1 MNKPKNAK
9 PARSPRTEQLIADT
23 LALTLVCDRTEEYG
37 DCHLWTGATTERGY
51 PIHKLA
57 GHPCQLVRRTVFRLC
72 GGVLVPRQ
80 PVDVRCGEVRC
91 LNPEH
96 MFQSSTK
103 AVAKK
108 AAKRGAWSGL
118 ARAAKISASRRKGA
132 NIKLDE
138 ARAALIRNSEE
149 SGPVLAARH
158 GINKSLANNIKRGAA
173 WKDYSNPYLQL
184 MA

>member
-1 MNKPKNAK
+1 MTKPQNTQ
-9 PARSPRTEQLIADT
+9 PTRSPLTAQLIADT
-23 LALTLVCDRTEEYG
+23 LTLTLICDRTEEYA
-37 DCHLWTGATTERGY
+37 DCHLWTGATTDRGY
-51 PIHKLA
+51 PIHKMA

-72 GGVLVPRQ
+72 GGVLVSRQ
-80 PVDVRCGEVRC
+80 PVDVSCGEVRC
-91 LNPEH
+91 LNFAH

-108 AAKRGAWSGL
+108 AAKRGAWSGIV
-118 ARAAKISASRRKGA
+118 RAAKISASRRKGA
-132 NIKLDE
+132 NIKLDAE
-138 ARAALIRNSEE
+138 RAALIRNSKE

-158 GINKSLANNIKRGAA
+158 GINKSLANNIKRGKA

>member
-1 MNKPKNAK
+1 MTKPKKAQ
-9 PARSPRTEQLIADT
+9 PTRSPLTAQLIADT

-37 DCHLWTGATTERGY
+37 DCNLWTGATTERGY

-57 GHPCQLVRRTVFRLC
+57 GHSCQLVRRTVFRLC

-80 PVDVRCGEVRC
+80 PIDVCCGEVRC
-91 LNPEH
+91 LNFAH
-96 MFQSSTK
+96 MFQSSTQ

-108 AAKRGAWSGL
+108 AAKRGAWSSPV
-118 ARAAKISASRRKGA
+118 RAARIANARRGTM
-132 NIKLDE
+132 KLDMQK
-138 ARAALIRNSEE
+138 AAEIRNSED
-149 SGPVLAARH
+149 SGPVLAARY
-158 GINKSLANNIKRGAA
+158 GVNRSLVNNIKRGAA